1 MKNLWKNIK
10 DMPNTQNIIVNL
22 NFLKSMFFFRELY
35 IQNSRT
41 KNKRTVLVNR
51 LAK

>member
-22 NFLKSMFFFRELY
+22 DFLKSMFFLENCTY
-35 IQNSRT
+35 RT
-41 KNKRTVLVNR
+41 PEPKIKGQFW
-51 LAK
+51 